1 VKLIPNEFV
10 NQMPE
15 RVLPTYESCQSAA
28 DATLTAL
35 FMMGAQL
42 DEESQPEDAWPL
54 ILSGDPLVE
63 VYPLPAPY
71 EDNASALQVHL
82 DNLNGDVTKTGLL
95 PHAHT
100 NALAYNSAIL
110 ENKPDVAKAI
120 AALGPADAAAIWNN
134 LNGVCM
140 ALAPA
145 GGVYSP
151 IVLENL
157 TKISYQRA
165 TGEEVAVKAEPEE
178 EELEPLEPLP
188 TSHMEPEKERVDI

>member
-1 VKLIPNEFV
+1 MKLIPNEFV
-10 NQMPE
+10 NRMPE

-54 ILSGDPLVE
+54 IVSNGVE

-71 EDNASALQVHL
+71 EENAVALQVHL

-134 LNGVCM
+134 LNGACM
-140 ALAPA
+140 ALVPE
-145 GGVYSP
+145 GGMYSP
-151 IVLENL
+151 IVLDEL
-157 TKISYQRA
+157 TKISYQR
-165 TGEEVAVKAEPEE
+165 TVGEEVPVEAEPEK
-178 EELEPLEPLP
+178 EELKPLP
-188 TSHMEPEKERVDI
+188 TSHMERENI